1 MPNRPLFQPVA
12 LAGAVAISASLI
24 GFDALPQAS
33 GPSTQTRAV
42 QLTSGESELIAPL
55 DGAAQADGYSFSDL
69 IASVQN
75 TVNYGESWFTSAE
88 TAFTQGEYP
97 LALSEELAGFNDL
110 TVGVGNDLLTNG
122 YAALTG
128 SDGNAGYVLD
138 NPGQPVDFASALIQV
153 HTDLA
158 DIQQD
163 LNVALTEFANGDSYF
178 GLVNLGQISI
188 DSTNATDAVILGLFD
203 SLTGAP
209 ETAAAAQADGYTFAD
224 LLTSIQNTVS
234 SGDGFF
240 TSAETAL
247 THGEYAVALSDELA
261 GFNNLTVGVGNDLLT
276 NSYAALTM
284 SDGNAGYDLEA
295 PGQPGDFATALVQ
308 VHQDLA
314 FIQTDLSLAMTDFGS
329 GDTYSGLVDLGSVAT
344 DSTNATDAIILGLF
358 DSIPGVI
365 LPS

>member
-24 GFDALPQAS
+24 GFAALPHTS
-33 GPSTQTRAV
+33 GPPTQTRAV
-42 QLTSGESELIAPL
+42 QLTSGESELIAPF
-55 DGAAQADGYSFSDL
+55 DGAAQADGYSFADL
-69 IASVQN
+69 VTSVQN
-75 TVNYGESWFTSAE
+75 TVSYGESWFNSAE
-88 TAFTQGEYP
+88 TAFTHGEYP
-97 LALSEELAGFNDL
+97 LALSEELAGFNNL

-128 SDGNAGYVLD
+128 SDGNAGYDLD
-138 NPGQPVDFASALIQV
+138 NPGQPVDFATALIQV

-163 LNVALTEFANGDSYF
+163 LNVALTELSSGETYF
-178 GLVNLGQISI
+178 GLANLGQISI

-209 ETAAAAQADGYTFAD
+209 ETAAAAQADGYSFAD
-224 LLTSIQNTVS
+224 LFTSVQNTANYGES
-234 SGDGFF
+234 WF
-240 TSAETAL
+240 TSAETAF
-247 THGEYAVALSDELA
+247 THGAYAVALSDELA

-276 NSYAALTM
+276 NGYAALTM

-314 FIQTDLSLAMTDFGS
+314 AIQTDLSLAMTDFGS
-329 GDTYSGLVDLGSVAT
+329 GDSYFGLVDLGSVAT
-344 DSTNATDAIILGLF
+344 DSTSATDAIILGLF

-365 LPS
+365 VPN